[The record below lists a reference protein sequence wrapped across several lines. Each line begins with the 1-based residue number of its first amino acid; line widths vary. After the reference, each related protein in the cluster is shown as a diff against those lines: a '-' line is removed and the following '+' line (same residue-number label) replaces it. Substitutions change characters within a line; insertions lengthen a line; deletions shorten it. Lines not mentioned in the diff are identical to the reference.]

1 MVGKCTPKLK
11 DYGRTPY
18 KRRKNAWKES
28 VLESRLDD
36 FIILKDWLKAEKI
49 EFENHGYFIIVK
61 NMIIEFDL
69 KVAFSAGRKKYQYNI
84 EAIKKRVQKN

>member
-1 MVGKCTPKLK
+1 MGGHLT
-11 DYGRTPY
+11 REE
-18 KRRKNAWKES
+18 KNAWKES

-61 NMIIEFDL
+61 DMIIEFDL

-84 EAIKKRVQKN
+84 EAIKKKSAEKLTVIMGGCH

>member
-1 MVGKCTPKLK
+1 MGGHLTIEE
-11 DYGRTPY
+11 
-18 KRRKNAWKES
+18 KNAWKEN

-84 EAIKKRVQKN
+84 KKKKKRVRGKVIQITPYKKL

>member
-1 MVGKCTPKLK
+1 MGGHLTIEE
-11 DYGRTPY
+11 
-18 KRRKNAWKES
+18 KNAWKES

-36 FIILKDWLKAEKI
+36 FISLKDWLKAEKI

-69 KVAFSAGRKKYQYNI
+69 KVAFSAGKRGFQMI
-84 EAIKKRVQKN
+84 VRVQDILAYLNVETGDIIRK

>member
-1 MVGKCTPKLK
+1 MGGHLTIEE
-11 DYGRTPY
+11 
-18 KRRKNAWKES
+18 KNAWKES

-69 KVAFSAGRKKYQYNI
+69 KVAFSAGRKKASRAMKCSVLEFATHISDQSTHSR
-84 EAIKKRVQKN
+84 EG

>member
-1 MVGKCTPKLK
+1 MGGHLTIEEKT
-11 DYGRTPY
+11 
-18 KRRKNAWKES
+18 AWKES

-61 NMIIEFDL
+61 NMIIELFEKL
-69 KVAFSAGRKKYQYNI
+69 LFQQEEKISI
-84 EAIKKRVQKN
+84 